1 MLARPAENGQERS
14 FEISSSIMKSKSVS
28 SIVGPWQG
36 NELTGLTQRCRDSWE
51 MSLSE
56 LSDLMVATFLNQ
68 QIAVVE
74 MLEEAES
81 RLKRTERDDTEYFE
95 GQLLEALT
103 GAKERTK

>member
-1 MLARPAENGQERS
+1 
-14 FEISSSIMKSKSVS
+14 MKSKSVS

-36 NELTGLTQRCRDSWE
+36 NVSTGLTQRCRDNWE

>member
-1 MLARPAENGQERS
+1 
-14 FEISSSIMKSKSVS
+14 MKSNSVS
-28 SIVGPWQG
+28 TIVGPWQG
-36 NELTGLTQRCRDSWE
+36 DASTGLMQRCRDSWE

-81 RLKRTERDDTEYFE
+81 RLKRTKRDDTEYFE

-103 GAKERTK
+103 RAKERTK

>member
-1 MLARPAENGQERS
+1 
-14 FEISSSIMKSKSVS
+14 MKSKSVS

-36 NELTGLTQRCRDSWE
+36 DASNGLTQRCRDSWE
-51 MSLSE
+51 MSLTE
-56 LSDLMVATFLNQ
+56 LSDLMAATFLNQ

-103 GAKERTK
+103 GTKERTK

>member
-1 MLARPAENGQERS
+1 
-14 FEISSSIMKSKSVS
+14 MKSKSVS
-28 SIVGPWQG
+28 TIVGPWQG
-36 NELTGLTQRCRDSWE
+36 DASTGLMQRCRDSWE
-51 MSLSE
+51 ISLSE

-81 RLKRTERDDTEYFE
+81 RLKRTKRDDTEYFE

-103 GAKERTK
+103 RAKERTK

>member
-1 MLARPAENGQERS
+1 
-14 FEISSSIMKSKSVS
+14 MKSKSVS

-36 NELTGLTQRCRDSWE
+36 NELTGLMQHCRDSWE
-51 MSLSE
+51 MSLSD

-103 GAKERTK
+103 QAKKRTK

>member
-1 MLARPAENGQERS
+1 
-14 FEISSSIMKSKSVS
+14 MKSKSVS

-36 NELTGLTQRCRDSWE
+36 NESTGLMQRCRDNWE

>member
-1 MLARPAENGQERS
+1 
-14 FEISSSIMKSKSVS
+14 MKSKSVS
-28 SIVGPWQG
+28 TIVGPWQG
-36 NELTGLTQRCRDSWE
+36 DASTGLMQRCRDSWE

-81 RLKRTERDDTEYFE
+81 RLKRTKRDDTEYFE

-103 GAKERTK
+103 RAQERTK

>member
-1 MLARPAENGQERS
+1 
-14 FEISSSIMKSKSVS
+14 MKSKSVS
-28 SIVGPWQG
+28 SIVGPWQR
-36 NELTGLTQRCRDSWE
+36 NESTGLMQRCRDNWE

>member
-1 MLARPAENGQERS
+1 
-14 FEISSSIMKSKSVS
+14 MKSKSVS
-28 SIVGPWQG
+28 TIVRPWQG
-36 NELTGLTQRCRDSWE
+36 DASTGLMQRCRDSWE
-51 MSLSE
+51 ISLSE

-81 RLKRTERDDTEYFE
+81 RLKRTKRDDTEYFE

-103 GAKERTK
+103 RAKERTK

>member
-1 MLARPAENGQERS
+1 MLPGTSAFGQERS

-36 NELTGLTQRCRDSWE
+36 NELTGLMQHCRDSWE
-51 MSLSE
+51 MSLSD

-74 MLEEAES
+74 ML
-81 RLKRTERDDTEYFE
+81 
-95 GQLLEALT
+95 
-103 GAKERTK
+103 